1 VVLPVN
7 GAHDAWTTAR
17 AHWVRLLDA
26 ALGTRA
32 LRATAGYEAQSSGS
46 AAGASCAS
54 CSRRRCQVVRVIR
67 RQALTRLV
75 TQQTG
80 ISAEPDFHATAAN
93 AVVSETTSHSRQ
105 RRRITVR

>member
-1 VVLPVN
+1 MRQLQQ
-7 GAHDAWTTAR
+7 
-17 AHWVRLLDA
+17 A
-26 ALGTRA
+26 AIG
-32 LRATAGYEAQSSGS
+32 
-46 AAGASCAS
+46 
-54 CSRRRCQVVRVIR
+54 RCQVVRLIR